1 MRVVAVVDGTV
12 GTAGRQAR
20 ALGGFLRDGLV
31 AGAREGVPGGL
42 TEETLV
48 VYHDEE
54 DRDGLVGLS
63 PTCDVR
69 LVRTARRRVDR
80 MVEVLTSA
88 PRGEQPSL
96 FLFAPGPTG
105 TELAARLACRTGGA
119 VLTEALSAEIGPAGL
134 ACRKNVYSAHM
145 TGRFELATRP
155 WCVTVD
161 AGWYD
166 APDPAGVAH
175 RVLSDSDEMG
185 ETGASPFEDVELLET
200 PSSEEL
206 AEARFLV
213 VAGYGAGDRER
224 VERIAA
230 AARRM
235 GADFG
240 VSRPVATNAWA
251 PMDRL
256 IGVSG
261 TRTAPALCLVVGA
274 SGAPAFHW
282 GIEKAGF
289 IVAINPDERA
299 AIVGNADA
307 AVLDD
312 GVAVIEELAA
322 IIAAERKRPSAG
334 A

>member
-1 MRVVAVVDGTV
+1 MVDGTV

-20 ALGGFLRDGLV
+20 ALGGFLREGLV
-31 AGAREGVPGGL
+31 AEVRAGVPGGV

-63 PTCDVR
+63 PTRDVR

-80 MVEVLTSA
+80 MVEVLTSVA
-88 PRGEQPSL
+88 RGEQPSL

-145 TGRFELATRP
+145 TGRFELIARP

-166 APDPAGVAH
+166 APDPAGAAH
-175 RVLSDSDEMG
+175 CVLSDSDE
-185 ETGASPFEDVELLET
+185 TGQTGVTPFADVELLEP
-200 PSSEEL
+200 PSEVL
-206 AEARFLV
+206 AGTRFLV

-251 PMDRL
+251 SMDRL

-261 TRTAPALCLVVGA
+261 TRTAPTVCLAAGV

-299 AIVGNADA
+299 VIVGNADA
-307 AVLDD
+307 AVFDD
-312 GVAVIEELAA
+312 GVAVIEELAE
-322 IIAAERKRPSAG
+322 IIAAERKRLSAG
-334 A
+334 T